1 MDMNLIMNRD
11 EAYNESMGKIYQW
24 FEEKMYFKIKDE
36 FLKYNE
42 ADIAEMF

>member
-11 EAYNESMGKIYQW
+11 EAYSESMGKIYQW

-36 FLKYNE
+36 FLRVM
-42 ADIAEMF
+42 DIIF